1 MAFARKPIRVL
12 VTDDSAVYRT
22 MISGNLAKKDG
33 IEVVGTAYDAE
44 DALRKIASLKPDV
57 LSLDVEMPKMNGIEL
72 TKHLMSTESV
82 LPIILVSAANINVFD
97 ALNAG
102 AVDFVKKPD
111 GTTKPEAFIDE
122 LASKIRIASV
132 AKVAKHTTFRP
143 TTPPSA
149 AATAAAR
156 ATGPSAAV
164 SAASAAAKAAAT
176 KLGATA
182 PPKHTP
188 SISDISAPRSCSA
201 RACESTIIA
210 LGAST
215 GGTESTLE
223 VLQKLPANIPP
234 ILIVQHMPVGFTKL
248 YAERLNRICAMNVKE
263 AQDGDEVVPGTVY
276 IAPGDVQMKLTKV
289 GGTYKLQCRGTEKVS
304 GHCPSVDVLFRSV
317 AEVSTKKNVGII
329 LTGMGR
335 DGAEGLLEMKKRG
348 AYTLGENEESCVVY
362 GMPMVAQNI
371 GAVMVQA
378 TNRDIPNLLM
388 KHLNSL
394 G

>member
-111 GTTKPEAFIDE
+111 GTTKPEVFIDE

-143 TTPPSA
+143 STPHSA
-149 AATAAAR
+149 TAAAAR

-182 PPKHTP
+182 PARPA
-188 SISDISAPRSCSA
+188 SSMSDIAAPKSCSA
-201 RACESTIIA
+201 RACENTIVA

-335 DGAEGLLEMKKRG
+335 DGAEGLLEMKKKG